1 MAFLTVSINGY
12 AHTVGC
18 EDGQEAH
25 LTAMAAAVDQ
35 RVQSIKAL
43 GGQSGE
49 ARLLALAAL
58 MLADEL
64 HDMYREL
71 QDANR
76 NARAAVRAEMRA
88 EARVEPKPEP
98 KLGRKLNKLAE
109 RAEEI
114 ALNLEH
120 P

>member
-1 MAFLTVSINGY
+1 MAFVTVTINGY

-25 LTAMAAAVDQ
+25 LAAMAAAVDQ

-58 MLADEL
+58 MMADEL
-64 HDMYREL
+64 HDLQHEL
-71 QDANR
+71 YTARSAAARANR
-76 NARAAVRAEMRA
+76 AA
-88 EARVEPKPEP
+88 EAPRSDA
-98 KLGRKLNKLAE
+98 KLTRKLDKLAN

>member
-1 MAFLTVSINGY
+1 MAFVTVTINGY

-25 LTAMAAAVDQ
+25 LMSMAKAVDD

-64 HDMYREL
+64 HDLQREL
-71 QDANR
+71 YTAR
-76 NARAAVRAEMRA
+76 SAVCRAARAT
-88 EARVEPKPEP
+88 EPRPDA
-98 KLGRKLNKLAE
+98 KLSRKLDKLAN

-114 ALNLEH
+114 ALNLEQ
-120 P
+120 PQG